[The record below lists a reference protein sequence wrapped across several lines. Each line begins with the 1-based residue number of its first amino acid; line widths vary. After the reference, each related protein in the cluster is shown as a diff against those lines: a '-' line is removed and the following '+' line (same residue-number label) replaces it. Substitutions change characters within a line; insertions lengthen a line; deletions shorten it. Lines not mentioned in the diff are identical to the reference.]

1 VKEDKDNMAVY
12 AVVNVRVTDPDR
24 YNEYKD
30 KAPHAIARYGGKYL
44 ARGGTVEVLEG
55 EWNPQRL
62 VVLRFESMERFRE
75 WYDSP
80 EYAPLKQLRSEASD
94 TEFVVVED
102 L

>member
-1 VKEDKDNMAVY
+1 MAAY

-24 YNEYKD
+24 YAQYRE
-30 KAPHAIARYGGKYL
+30 KAPDTIAQYGGKYL

-62 VVLRFESMERFRE
+62 VVLEFESVERLRE

-80 EYAPLKQLRSEASD
+80 EYASLKQLRTETTS
-94 TEFVVVED
+94 TEFVVVEG

>member
-1 VKEDKDNMAVY
+1 MAAY

-24 YNEYKD
+24 YAQYRE
-30 KAPHAIARYGGKYL
+30 KAPDTYPPAEDRGLYL

-62 VVLRFESMERFRE
+62 VVRKFKSVERLRE

-80 EYAPLKQLRSEASD
+80 EYASLKQLRIETTS
-94 TEFVVVED
+94 TEFVVVEG

>member
-1 VKEDKDNMAVY
+1 MAAY
-12 AVVNVRVTDPDR
+12 AVVNVRVTDSDR
-24 YNEYKD
+24 YAQYRE
-30 KAPHAIARYGGKYL
+30 KAPDTIAQYGGKYL

-62 VVLRFESMERFRE
+62 VVLEFESVERLRE

-80 EYAPLKQLRSEASD
+80 EYASLKQLRTESTS
-94 TEFVVVED
+94 TEFVVVEG

>member
-1 VKEDKDNMAVY
+1 MAAY

-24 YNEYKD
+24 YAQYRE
-30 KAPHAIARYGGKYL
+30 KAPDTIAQYGGKYL

-62 VVLRFESMERFRE
+62 VVLEFESVERLRE

-80 EYAPLKQLRSEASD
+80 EYASLKQLRIETTS
-94 TEFVVVED
+94 TEFVVVEG